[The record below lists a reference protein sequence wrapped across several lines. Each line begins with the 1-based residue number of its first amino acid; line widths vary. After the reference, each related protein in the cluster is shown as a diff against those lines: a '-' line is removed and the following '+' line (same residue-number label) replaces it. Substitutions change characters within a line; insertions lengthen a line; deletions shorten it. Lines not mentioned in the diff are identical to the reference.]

1 MSNKKSSTT
10 VIFNSINVNA
20 IDDIS
25 GIFVGD
31 NIQWNWSQ
39 SYKENFGLGSIIGTY
54 NFVYRP
60 LNIVNDPDVVD
71 YPVNQTLISR
81 ESMNK

>member
-1 MSNKKSSTT
+1 MSNKKFSTT

-20 IDDIS
+20 IDDLS

-39 SYKENFGLGSIIGTY
+39 SYKENFGFGAIVGKD

-60 LNIVNDPDVVD
+60 LNIVYDPDVID
-71 YPVNQTLISR
+71 YPVNQTLVSS